1 MRKVEWFMTKTRRFQ
16 PLFDITYKSI
26 WISLSVLMALFT
38 ALAAL
43 EPTALFVMIPTDLF
57 VLYFLLSPLFGY
69 VELREEVVFIRF
81 GLILKR
87 EIPYEKIRGIT
98 KERKFYSDSML
109 ALKNAMEHVNIKYN
123 TFDVMSVSVMD
134 SEAFV
139 TELEKRIT

>member
-1 MRKVEWFMTKTRRFQ
+1 MKNQRFK
-16 PLFDITYKSI
+16 PLFDKTYKSI

-38 ALAAL
+38 VIAAF

-69 VELREEVVFIRF
+69 VELREESLFIRF

-87 EIPYEKIRGIT
+87 EIPYRKIRGIT

-109 ALKNAMEHVNIKYN
+109 AMKNAMEHVNIKYN
-123 TFDVMSVSVMD
+123 TFDVMSISIVE
-134 SEAFV
+134 SEAFLQ
-139 TELEKRIT
+139 ELEKRIA